1 MPGGESV
8 RWIREQQM
16 IASLDMVGFLC
27 GKQCR
32 AIAAAAMHLQ
42 RDPIY
47 EDILG
52 EDAFRL
58 SSIAKQLLEEPTDIQ
73 GAKMLR
79 LAVTRRLMLQIMDR
93 KDVVIW
99 LARDHPETLTI
110 LMNAAGFDGLGLGD
124 IDDVPM
130 PPRTR
135 KRRNRG
141 GSPR

>member
-1 MPGGESV
+1 
-8 RWIREQQM
+8 
-16 IASLDMVGFLC
+16 
-27 GKQCR
+27 
-32 AIAAAAMHLQ
+32 
-42 RDPIY
+42 
-47 EDILG
+47 
-52 EDAFRL
+52 
-58 SSIAKQLLEEPTDIQ
+58 
-73 GAKMLR
+73 
-79 LAVTRRLMLQIMDR
+79 MDR